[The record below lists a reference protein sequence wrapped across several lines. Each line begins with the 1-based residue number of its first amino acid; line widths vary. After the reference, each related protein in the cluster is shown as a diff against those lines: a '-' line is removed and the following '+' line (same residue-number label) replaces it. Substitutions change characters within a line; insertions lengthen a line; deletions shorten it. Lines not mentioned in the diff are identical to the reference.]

1 MKRVWVTATTVGMLV
16 GLFACSE
23 GPQLSPDGKSALR
36 VLLSTNRFT
45 WNVLG
50 DGSTPPEVLALR
62 TLTQEPEAV
71 PALRV
76 VLESGK
82 LPGQLFALCGL
93 YYAAPEV
100 FAREVERYREVKEEV
115 RVEFGSPSQT
125 MPVARVVEKPSA
137 VRLARGES
145 LQRWGEEH
153 LSQPISLDII
163 GGGFPSLFLR
173 TGVQEEE
180 RRPDAGLA
188 PASSPRKRRHPPRD
202 RSMGIVRASGEG
214 ARWLGQVVSDGAG
227 KLKGLL
233 TGN

>member
-1 MKRVWVTATTVGMLV
+1 MKRVWVSFVIAGVALA
-16 GLFACSE
+16 LFACSD
-23 GPQLSPDGKSALR
+23 GPQLSPEGRSALR
-36 VLLSTNRFT
+36 VLLRTNRFT
-45 WNVLG
+45 WNVLS
-50 DGSTPPEVLALR
+50 DGSTPREVLALR
-62 TLTQEPEAV
+62 TLIQEPEAV
-71 PALRV
+71 PTLRL
-76 VLESGK
+76 VLETGK

-100 FAREVERYREVKEEV
+100 FAREVERYRERKDEV

-153 LSQPISLDII
+153 LSQPISLDIV

-173 TGVQEEE
+173 NGVQEED
-180 RRPDAGLA
+180 RRPEAGVS
-188 PASSPRKRRHPPRD
+188 PASSPRKRRHAPRD